1 MVDFIAL
8 AVLAAML
15 GSAITYIVK
24 AKKKGVF
31 GTRLLWLRGHRM
43 PGGREMLR
51 V

>member
-1 MVDFIAL
+1 MADFIAL

-24 AKKKGVF
+24 AKKE
-31 GTRLLWLRGHRM
+31 RREMHRM